1 LRPLERVLAEPP
13 SMVNCAS
20 APDGQTR
27 AKQSPI
33 HHAQGNLSKPF
44 RDHRAGGDHR
54 PVTATSSSSMK
65 GSSSLPRSASGGGA
79 GGQSVTGPWQFA
91 SAASSCVRRAA
102 LLNVGL
108 LMRFECSFLMTPSL
122 MIWSLADKTSWPGWH
137 CLALLRLPR
146 GTKSQAA
153 TRALIAESIR
163 RCQRGRC
170 MHNPLPLAHD
180 AYTSVTRRVC
190 RSPVAGSA
198 PAAR

>member
-1 LRPLERVLAEPP
+1 
-13 SMVNCAS
+13 
-20 APDGQTR
+20 
-27 AKQSPI
+27 
-33 HHAQGNLSKPF
+33 
-44 RDHRAGGDHR
+44 
-54 PVTATSSSSMK
+54 
-65 GSSSLPRSASGGGA
+65 
-79 GGQSVTGPWQFA
+79 
-91 SAASSCVRRAA
+91 

-170 MHNPLPLAHD
+170 KHNPLPLAHD
-180 AYTSVTRRVC
+180 AYTSVTC
-190 RSPVAGSA
+190 AACAGVHMVNTKSRKVLPGSDEP
-198 PAAR
+198 PARPPPKKGKR